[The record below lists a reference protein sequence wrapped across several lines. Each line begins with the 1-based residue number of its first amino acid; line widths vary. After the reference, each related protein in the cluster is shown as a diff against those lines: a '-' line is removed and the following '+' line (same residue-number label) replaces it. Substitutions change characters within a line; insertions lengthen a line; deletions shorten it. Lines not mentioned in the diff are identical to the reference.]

1 MAKAYASDLIKTAK
15 AEVGY
20 KEKAS
25 NSNLNSK
32 TGNAGHAN
40 YTKYAAEIDKN
51 YPSFYNGRKN
61 GWDWCDVFADWCF
74 IHTFGLEKALKLLC
88 QPKKSAGA
96 GCYYSLNYYKNAG
109 RFYKNNPQPGDQI
122 FFSYSAGEISHTGIV
137 VDVDDEK
144 VYTVEGNSS
153 DGVASRSYSLKNKN
167 IVGYGRPAYDKED
180 GKPAAETKP
189 KETKPAETKP
199 ANKPASGSGSSGSSK
214 KAAPAKS
221 FSEKLAG
228 TYKTTDALNMRVNAG
243 TKYALILTIPPGKKV
258 QNYGYFTKDADGVKW
273 LYVVYNGTVGFC
285 HSKWLKKQ

>member
-1 MAKAYASDLIKTAK
+1 MAKATASMLIKTAK

-40 YTKYAAEIDKN
+40 YNKYAAEIDKD
-51 YPSFYNGRKN
+51 YPTFYNGKKN
-61 GWDWCDVFADWCF
+61 GYDWCDIFADWCF
-74 IHTFGLEKALKLLC
+74 IHTFGLSKALQLTC
-88 QPKKSAGA
+88 QPKKSSGA

-109 RFYKNNPQPGDQI
+109 RFHKSGPKPGDQI
-122 FFSYSAGEISHTGIV
+122 FFGSSQNDVWHTGIV
-137 VDVDDEK
+137 VDVDDSK

-153 DGVASRSYSLKNKN
+153 DGVASRSYSLKDKT

-180 GKPAAETKP
+180 GKT
-189 KETKPAETKP
+189 TAETKP
-199 ANKPASGSGSSGSSK
+199 ASGSSSSGSSSKPASRSSSSGSSK

-221 FSEKLAG
+221 FSDKLAG

-243 TKYALILTIPPGKKV
+243 TQYALILTIPSGKKV
-258 QNYGYFTKDADGVKW
+258 QNYGYYTKDKDGVKW

>member
-1 MAKAYASDLIKTAK
+1 MAKAYAADLIKTAK

-40 YTKYAAEIDKN
+40 YNKYAAEIDKN
-51 YPSFYNGRKN
+51 YPKFYNGKKN
-61 GWDWCDVFADWCF
+61 GYDWCDIFADWCF
-74 IHTFGLEKALKLLC
+74 IHTFGLTKALQLTC

-96 GCYYSLNYYKNAG
+96 GCYYSLNYYKRAG
-109 RFYKNNPQPGDQI
+109 RFHESNPQPGDQI
-122 FFSYSAGEISHTGIV
+122 FFGSSQNDVWHTGIV
-137 VDVDDEK
+137 VDVDDDT

-153 DGVASRSYSLKNKN
+153 DGVASRSYGLKNKT
-167 IVGYGRPAYDKED
+167 IVGYGRPAYDKKD
-180 GKPAAETKP
+180 GKTATETKP
-189 KETKPAETKP
+189 KETKPAS
-199 ANKPASGSGSSGSSK
+199 KPASGSSSSGSSK
-214 KAAPAKS
+214 KAAPAQS

-243 TKYALILTIPPGKKV
+243 TKYALILTIPAGKKV

-285 HSKWLKKQ
+285 HSQWLKKQ

>member
-1 MAKAYASDLIKTAK
+1 MAKATASMLIKTAK

-40 YTKYAAEIDKN
+40 YNKYAAEIDRD
-51 YPSFYNGRKN
+51 YPEFYNGKKN
-61 GWDWCDVFADWCF
+61 GYDWCDIFNDWCF
-74 IHTFGLEKALKLLC
+74 IHTFGLKKALQLLC

-96 GCYYSLNYYKNAG
+96 GCYYSLQYYKSAG
-109 RFYKNNPQPGDQI
+109 RFYKSNPKKGDQI
-122 FFSYSAGEISHTGIV
+122 FFGTSVNDVWHTGIV
-137 VDVDDEK
+137 VDVDKNK

-153 DGVASRSYSLKNKN
+153 DGVASRSYSLKDKT

-180 GKPAAETKP
+180 SSAADPEPA
-189 KETKPAETKP
+189 KEKKEDDKKDTSTS
-199 ANKPASGSGSSGSSK
+199 SGSGK

-221 FSEKLAG
+221 FDEKLAG
-228 TYKTTDALNMRVNAG
+228 TYKTTDYLNMRVNAG
-243 TKYALILTIPPGKKV
+243 TKYALILTIPTGKKV

>member
-1 MAKAYASDLIKTAK
+1 MAKAYAADLIKTAK

-25 NSNLNSK
+25 NSNLKSK

-40 YTKYAAEIDKN
+40 YNKYAAEIDKN
-51 YPSFYNGRKN
+51 YPKFYNGKKN
-61 GWDWCDVFADWCF
+61 GYDWCDIFADWCF
-74 IHTFGLEKALKLLC
+74 IHTFGLTKALQLTC

-96 GCYYSLNYYKNAG
+96 GCYYSLNYYKRAG
-109 RFYKNNPQPGDQI
+109 RFHKSSPQPGDQI
-122 FFSYSAGEISHTGIV
+122 FFGSGLSDVWHTGIV

-153 DGVASRSYSLKNKN
+153 DGVASRSYSLKDKT
-167 IVGYGRPAYDKED
+167 IVGYGRPAYDKKGSKTATE
-180 GKPAAETKP
+180 KKP
-189 KETKPAETKP
+189 KETKPASKP
-199 ANKPASGSGSSGSSK
+199 ASGSSK
-214 KAAPAKS
+214 KAAPAQS

-243 TKYALILTIPPGKKV
+243 TKYALILTIPAGKKV

-285 HSKWLKKQ
+285 HSQWLKKQ

>member
-1 MAKAYASDLIKTAK
+1 MAKATASMLIKTAK

-40 YTKYAAEIDKN
+40 YNKYAAEIDKN
-51 YPSFYNGRKN
+51 YPAFYNGRKN
-61 GWDWCDVFADWCF
+61 GYDWCDIFNDWCF

-96 GCYYSLNYYKNAG
+96 GCYYSMNYYKSAG
-109 RFYKNNPQPGDQI
+109 RFHKSNPQPGDQI
-122 FFSYSAGEISHTGIV
+122 FFGSSQNDVWHTGIV
-137 VDVDDEK
+137 VDVDDDT

-153 DGVASRSYSLKNKN
+153 DGVASRSYGLKNKT

-180 GKPAAETKP
+180 GKPAAQTKPKETKP
-189 KETKPAETKP
+189 KETKPAS
-199 ANKPASGSGSSGSSK
+199 KPASGSSSSGSSK

-221 FSEKLAG
+221 YSEKLAG

-243 TKYALILTIPPGKKV
+243 TKYALILTIPSGKKV
-258 QNYGYFTKDADGVKW
+258 QNYGYYTKDEDGVKW

>member
-1 MAKAYASDLIKTAK
+1 MAKAYAADLIKTAK

-40 YTKYAAEIDKN
+40 YNKYAAEIDKN
-51 YPSFYNGRKN
+51 YPKFYNGKKN
-61 GWDWCDVFADWCF
+61 GYDWCDIFADWCF
-74 IHTFGLEKALKLLC
+74 IHTFGLTKALQLTC

-96 GCYYSLNYYKNAG
+96 GCYYSLNYYKRAG
-109 RFYKNNPQPGDQI
+109 RFHKTNPQPGDQI
-122 FFSYSAGEISHTGIV
+122 FFGSGLDDVWHTGIV
-137 VDVDDEK
+137 VDVDDDT

-153 DGVASRSYSLKNKN
+153 DGVASRSYGLKNKT
-167 IVGYGRPAYDKED
+167 IVGYGRPAYDKKD
-180 GKPAAETKP
+180 GKTATETKP
-189 KETKPAETKP
+189 KETKPAS
-199 ANKPASGSGSSGSSK
+199 KPASGSSGSGSSK
-214 KAAPAKS
+214 KAAPAQS

-243 TKYALILTIPPGKKV
+243 TKYALILTIPAGKKV

-273 LYVVYNGTVGFC
+273 LYVAYNGTVGFC
-285 HSKWLKKQ
+285 HSQWLKKQ

>member
-1 MAKAYASDLIKTAK
+1 MAKATASMLIKTAK

-40 YTKYAAEIDKN
+40 YNKYAAEIDKD
-51 YPSFYNGRKN
+51 YPTFYNGKKN
-61 GWDWCDVFADWCF
+61 GYDWCDIFADWCF
-74 IHTFGLEKALKLLC
+74 IHTFGLSKALQLTC

-109 RFYKNNPQPGDQI
+109 RFHKSGPKPGDQI
-122 FFSYSAGEISHTGIV
+122 FFGTSQSDVWHTGIV
-137 VDVDDEK
+137 VDVDDSK

-153 DGVASRSYSLKNKN
+153 DGVASRSYSLKDKT

-180 GKPAAETKP
+180 GKPAAD
-189 KETKPAETKP
+189 TKPATGSSSSGSSS
-199 ANKPASGSGSSGSSK
+199 KPASGSSSSGSSK

-243 TKYALILTIPPGKKV
+243 TQYALLLTIPSGKKV
-258 QNYGYFTKDADGVKW
+258 QNYGYYTKDKDGVKW